1 MSLTM
6 TMAELYDQYYSVYP
20 DKANLYRGDTEMPN
34 HCHNR
39 VTFYPSGN
47 NTASSLDQIKTIKDI
62 FTGESVFTQIIPEP
76 DWLNTPLMSSEVK
89 KYTFSE
95 PKGKVGELPQ
105 YVDGAFG
112 KSLRFQSSGQ
122 LDDRW
127 YDWRVQNWDTKW
139 DAYDVTVT
147 DDDPECLEIEFNTAW
162 SPPEAIC
169 HKIREDFPDIGI
181 SWFYD
186 EPGCE
191 IAGYL

>member
-39 VTFYPSGN
+39 VTFYSD
-47 NTASSLDQIKTIKDI
+47 NTNDVAKIKQMFEDENC
-62 FTGESVFTQIIPEP
+62 FGQIIPEP
-76 DWLNTPLMSSEVK
+76 DGPNTPLTESSVGNWLTDKRGE
-89 KYTFSE
+89 
-95 PKGKVGELPQ
+95 VGELPVQ
-105 YVDGAFG
+105 PTGDNPFHVPTF
-112 KSLRFQSSGQ
+112 KSTDRQ
-122 LDDRW
+122 DDRW
-127 YDWRVQNWDTKW
+127 YDWRIQNWDTKW
-139 DAYDVTVT
+139 DCYDVEGT
-147 DDDPECLEIEFNTAW
+147 DNDPECLEIQFNTAW

-169 HKIREDFPDIGI
+169 HALREQYPDVSI